1 MGRRQGHGGAKK
13 RPRQPGKTQLAER
26 QSEKNRHF
34 LFTSPQPRRV
44 LTARPDAA
52 RRQREAS
59 FSAEHLLDVVQR
71 AALHLLV
78 NLADVSPTTPTESS
92 TTPPTNHTLSMSDD
106 HPGTAV
112 PAMMA

>member
-1 MGRRQGHGGAKK
+1 MCRTAHIAMQYVPSGRAKQAVRPCRRGRLGRRQGHGGAKK
-13 RPRQPGKTQLAER
+13 RPRQPGKTQLAGR

-78 NLADVSPTTPTESS
+78 NLADVSP
-92 TTPPTNHTLSMSDD
+92 H
-106 HPGTAV
+106 HAH
-112 PAMMA
+112 